1 MSIEQTS
8 TALSP
13 NGNHAAPARLS
24 PTGQRPVTRAR
35 RRHPIRQIPA
45 AIRIVILTML
55 ALCFGLPILWLLL
68 APSKS
73 NVALSTQNPLS
84 FGNIAGY
91 GTAFEKLIHYQGG
104 LVVGWVVNSFY
115 YAAVTV
121 VLALVLCTTAGYAL
135 ATYDFKGRK
144 AILIATMIAMVTPG
158 AATVLPLFLEMN
170 IVHLV
175 NNPFAV
181 ILPSSF
187 FPFGVYL
194 MYAYFTTSL
203 PPDIVAAA
211 RLDGCSE
218 LGVFWRVVI
227 PLARP
232 MVGLVAFFAFVG
244 QWNNFFLVE
253 VMMATAQGATLQ
265 VGLSYV
271 VSTAMSGAQQV
282 PVAQQILRP
291 EVAMAGI
298 MLAIPVII
306 FFFIVQRRL
315 LRGLLAGYGVG

>member
-1 MSIEQTS
+1 MSIRQTS
-8 TALSP
+8 SALSLK
-13 NGNHAAPARLS
+13 GAHADPARPS
-24 PTGQRPVTRAR
+24 PAGPRFATRAR
-35 RRHPIRQIPA
+35 RQPVRQIPA
-45 AIRIVILTML
+45 VIRIVILTML
-55 ALCFGLPILWLLL
+55 TLAFGLPILWLLL
-68 APSKS
+68 APTKS

-104 LVVGWVVNSFY
+104 LVVDWVVNSFY

-121 VLALVLCTTAGYAL
+121 VLAVVLCTTAGYAL
-135 ATYDFKGRK
+135 ATYRFRGRK

-170 IVHLV
+170 VVHLI
-175 NNPFAV
+175 NNPLSV

-194 MYAYFTTSL
+194 MYVYFTTSL

-218 LGVFWRVVI
+218 FGVFWRVVI

-271 VSTAMSGAQQV
+271 VATAMSGAQQV

-298 MLAIPVII
+298 ILAVPVIV
-306 FFFIVQRRL
+306 FFFLVQRRL
-315 LRGLLAGYGVG
+315 LRGLLTGYGVG